1 MGRVQDAMKR
11 AGDRQAAGDA
21 PRPEKKDATLDLSDE
36 VLGTRQASALAKEP
50 FPDELSVGLTPESD
64 PAGEA
69 VLHRAEE
76 AVSATAYAEADTQA
90 DDDEA
95 ALPAAAPAAK
105 SRGTGLLQ
113 RLGTDLTKKMV
124 IDQDM
129 VPASREQYRR
139 LAATLHQAQSMN
151 GMKVILV
158 ASAVAG
164 EGKTLTVSNLAL
176 TFSESYKRSV
186 LVIDGDLRRPSVH
199 TVFGIPGSPGL
210 TEGLSAVDEPMLPL
224 HRVTP
229 RLTVLPAGKPSGDPM
244 AGLTSDRMRR
254 VIREARDSFD
264 WVFVDT
270 APIGLLT
277 DANLL
282 ASWVDAAILVIK
294 ADSTPYPLVQRAIE
308 ALGRDRVLGTVLN
321 RATMPAL
328 HGSGYEYHGKYY
340 TSAPGA

>member
-11 AGDRQAAGDA
+11 AADREAAGDVSRETPNDVTA
-21 PRPEKKDATLDLSDE
+21 GLTDDVLGARDAT
-36 VLGTRQASALAKEP
+36 ALAQEP
-50 FPDELSVGLTPESD
+50 FPDEAAVGLGGNDD
-64 PAGEA
+64 PAGAA
-69 VLHRAEE
+69 VLRGEAEGG
-76 AVSATAYAEADTQA
+76 V
-90 DDDEA
+90 
-95 ALPAAAPAAK
+95 ALTGGA
-105 SRGTGLLQ
+105 SRNKVPGTGLLQ
-113 RLGTDLTKKMV
+113 RLGTDLNRKVV

-139 LAATLHQAQSMN
+139 LAATLHQAQAMN
-151 GMKVILV
+151 GMKVVLI

-186 LVIDGDLRRPSVH
+186 LVIDGDLRKPSVH
-199 TVFGIPGSPGL
+199 TVFGIAGSPGL
-210 TEGLSAVDEPMLPL
+210 TEGLSSIEEPSLPL
-224 HRVTP
+224 HRVTE
-229 RLTVLPAGKPSGDPM
+229 RLTVLPAGRPSGDPM

-294 ADSTPYPLVQRAIE
+294 ADSTPFPLVQRAIE

-321 RATMPAL
+321 RAVEPAL
-328 HGSGYEYHGKYY
+328 HGSGYEYYGKYY

>member
-11 AGDRQAAGDA
+11 AADREGAEDLSREAPTDVAAGLTDEMIVA
-21 PRPEKKDATLDLSDE
+21 RDAT
-36 VLGTRQASALAKEP
+36 TLAQEP
-50 FPDELSVGLTPESD
+50 FPDESAVGLAEPGD

-69 VLHRAEE
+69 VLRAAEGGS
-76 AVSATAYAEADTQA
+76 AVTGAEGDVGARSGA
-90 DDDEA
+90 G
-95 ALPAAAPAAK
+95 
-105 SRGTGLLQ
+105 SGRGAGLLQ
-113 RLGTDLTKKMV
+113 RLGADLNRKVV

-139 LAATLHQAQSMN
+139 LAATLHQAQAMN
-151 GMKVILV
+151 GMKVILI

-186 LVIDGDLRRPSVH
+186 LVIDGDLRRPSLH
-199 TVFGIPGSPGL
+199 TVFGIAGSPGL
-210 TEGLSAVDEPMLPL
+210 TEGLSSIEEPSLHL
-224 HRVTP
+224 HRVTE
-229 RLTVLPAGKPSGDPM
+229 RLTVLPAGRPSGDPM

-294 ADSTPYPLVQRAIE
+294 ADSTPYPLVQRAID

-321 RATMPAL
+321 RAVEPAL
-328 HGSGYEYHGKYY
+328 HGSGYEYYGKYY
-340 TSAPGA
+340 TSAPSA